1 MRSNL
6 ATALAACLL
15 VAAAASTATADDD
28 AKGAKKAKMKFWNLT
43 GVELVEVVLAPAGT
57 DKFSANQAANDD
69 DKSVETDERVG
80 LTGIAA
86 GKYDVRVKDKA
97 GRVCL
102 VKNVEVKDT
111 GPYSFSLE
119 ADQLTDCKT

>member
-1 MRSNL
+1 MRTL
-6 ATALAACLL
+6 IATCLL
-15 VAAAASTATADDD
+15 AVTIAVSAFADDD
-28 AKGAKKAKMKFWNLT
+28 DAGKTAKKAKMKFWNLT

-69 DKSVETDERVG
+69 DKGVDTDERVE
-80 LTGIAA
+80 LIGIAA
-86 GKYDVRVKDKA
+86 GKYDVRVKDKS
-97 GRVCL
+97 GRTCL
-102 VKNVEVKDT
+102 VKDIDVKNT